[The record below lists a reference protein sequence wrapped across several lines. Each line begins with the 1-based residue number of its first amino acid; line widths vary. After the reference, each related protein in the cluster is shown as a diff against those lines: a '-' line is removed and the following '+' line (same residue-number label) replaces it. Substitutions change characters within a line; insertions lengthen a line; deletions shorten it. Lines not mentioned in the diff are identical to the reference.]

1 MANITANDALK
12 HWAAWSRQYGFCLN
26 TCCSI
31 EKRFVNDP
39 ERYQWA
45 DDMERRYAFKP
56 NEMIALR
63 VEKIIVSVLL
73 KEEIRA
79 LVACEVYGYSYP
91 LDKIAEALGVKLA
104 SLKTYRLVARNKF
117 KGAWHG

>member
-1 MANITANDALK
+1 MASITANEALR
-12 HWAAWSRQYGFCLN
+12 HWAAWSRQYGFFVN

-31 EKRFVNDP
+31 EKRFANDP
-39 ERYQWA
+39 DRYQWT

-56 NEMIALR
+56 NEKIALAAEE
-63 VEKIIVSVLL
+63 VIVRVLL

-91 LDKIAEALGVKLA
+91 LDKIAKILQLKVG
-104 SLKTYRLVARNKF
+104 SLKTYRLAARNKF